1 MPTIRIQGS
10 ELNYDNNNVIT
21 FTEGLIGMP
30 HLKHMVLVE
39 QSDIAPFHWLASLD
53 DARIA
58 FLVVDPQ
65 VVFPSYSPQ
74 ISRSTL
80 RGLSSSGELATPLAI
95 VNVAAD
101 WTKTTI
107 NLRAPLLVA
116 GDSMRG
122 TQVPLIDSSY
132 KLEEPLPAA
141 AAAA

>member
-1 MPTIRIQGS
+1 MPTICIQGS
-10 ELNYDNNNVIT
+10 ELNYDRDSIIT

-30 HLKHMVLVE
+30 HLKQMVLVN

-53 DARIA
+53 DARVA

-65 VVFPSYSPQ
+65 LVFPSYSPQ
-74 ISRSTL
+74 ISKDTL
-80 RGLSSSGELATPLAI
+80 RSLSPAGQLPAPLAI
-95 VNVAAD
+95 VNVADD

-122 TQVPLIDSSY
+122 TQVPLTDSSY
-132 KLEEPLPAA
+132 KLEEPLPSPAA
-141 AAAA
+141 S